1 MRKYMSFNFCRDKQN
16 CLLYTGVPKRRFHC
30 IFLCA
35 FLLTH
40 QEIVFVGVSYR
51 GDGRTVGE
59 L

>member
-1 MRKYMSFNFCRDKQN
+1 MSFNFCGDKQN
-16 CLLYTGVPKRRFHC
+16 CLLYTGVPKARFHC

-40 QEIVFVGVSYR
+40 QEIVFVGVLYR